1 MSRGQHKMI
10 RYVVAAAALAAA
22 VQVQAADIEAG
33 KKKAAEICAA
43 CHGPDG
49 NSQTGDFPRIA
60 GQHADYLAKAIRD
73 YKAGAR
79 KDPIMSGFANPLT
92 PAEIENLAAYFSS
105 QRGLQHKH

>member
-1 MSRGQHKMI
+1 MI
-10 RYVVAAAALAAA
+10 RYVVAAAAFAAA

-33 KKKAAEICAA
+33 KKKATEVCAA

-49 NSQTGDFPRIA
+49 NSPTGDFPRIA

-73 YKAGAR
+73 YKTGAR
-79 KDPIMSGFANPLT
+79 KDPVMSGFANPLT
-92 PAEIENLAAYFSS
+92 SAEIENLAAYFSS